1 MKIKKG
7 FILGGGEGTRLY
19 PLTLEIP
26 KPLIPVGKKPVISY
40 LVELYLKNGINDIKI
55 NVQEKHIADFYK
67 WKITHFPK
75 EKIEF
80 IIESYPSGTFT
91 PFVKKT
97 DPDWFNEAIVISN
110 GDELKQVNIKEMFN
124 WHKKQNVLATIAL
137 VKVKNPESYG
147 TVKIKDNKIIEFVE
161 KSKNPPSNYVNCGL
175 YIMEPE
181 VRNYFPEN
189 AKFSMSEID
198 LFPKLAK
205 QDKLAGYK
213 WEGKWNDTG
222 TFKRWE
228 EAIKNWSQ

>member
-26 KPLIPVGKKPVISY
+26 KPLIPVGKKPVVSY

-55 NVQEKHIADFYK
+55 NVQEKHLGDFYK
-67 WKITHFPK
+67 WKATYFPK

-80 IIESYPSGTFT
+80 IVESYPSGTFT
-91 PFVKKT
+91 PFAKKT
-97 DPDWFNEAIVISN
+97 DPKWFNEAIVVSN
-110 GDELKQVNIKEMFN
+110 GDELKELDVKKMFS

-137 VKVKNPESYG
+137 VKTKNPENYG
-147 TVKIKDNKIIEFVE
+147 TVKMEGDKIIEFIE
-161 KSKNPPSNYVNCGL
+161 KSKKPTSNYVNCGL
-175 YIMEPE
+175 YIMEPG
-181 VRNYFPEN
+181 VKKYFPDE
-189 AKFSMSEID
+189 AKFSMTEID

-205 QDKLAGYK
+205 LGKLAGYK

-228 EAIKNWSQ
+228 EAIKNWG